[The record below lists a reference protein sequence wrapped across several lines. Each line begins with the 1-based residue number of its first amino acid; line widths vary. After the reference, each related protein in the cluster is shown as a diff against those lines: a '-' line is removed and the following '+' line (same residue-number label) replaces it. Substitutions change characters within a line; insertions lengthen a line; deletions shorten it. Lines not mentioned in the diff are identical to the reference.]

1 MENKNED
8 FQDWPGVHPTL
19 GEILTGGVVYE
30 LVQSRSGHG
39 VELLRWEAETYEIG
53 PQFREGEII
62 YTAGY
67 LHPSLLEATRLADGP
82 AEYGDGGKL
91 FWKIVD
97 LLRHYMGL
105 SKDAAASITRAAL
118 STWFS
123 DCSASPITLCI
134 TGMDMNQVMKLFRLV
149 HILCRRPLR
158 VAALSANLPFYL
170 HPTLLINAP
179 RMSARTGD
187 FWRASN
193 FRGTFI
199 PGPKGT
205 MRNIA
210 CAKIIF
216 CETEAARRTWGPEAL
231 YIALPPTCQGF
242 ASLSEL
248 EETQLASEYQPQLLM
263 FRLRNL
269 SLMDQSYGSSRPPT
283 FAGFAPA
290 ESLPA
295 CIAEDPEIRKA
306 LTPLLEAHEQDL
318 LASRAL
324 NPYVAIVEVI
334 WTAAHDKKEI
344 STAEITERVNA
355 LLRDRGETWMYNAN
369 EIGWKLANLG
379 LSRRHNGQR
388 KVVRFTREMRRR
400 VHQLAA
406 QFGLQL
412 PQRAECADCND
423 AQLIDQK

>member
-8 FQDWPGVHPTL
+8 FQHWPGIHPTL
-19 GEILTGGVVYE
+19 GEILPGGVVYD
-30 LVQSRSGHG
+30 LVQSRSGRE
-39 VELLRWEAETYEIG
+39 VELLRWEAETYAIG
-53 PQFREGEII
+53 PQFKEGETI
-62 YTAGY
+62 YTVGY
-67 LHPSLLEATRLADGP
+67 LHSSLLDATRLAREP
-82 AEYGDGGKL
+82 VEYGDAGKL
-91 FWKIVD
+91 FWRIVD
-97 LLRHYMGL
+97 LLRRYMGL
-105 SKDAAASITRAAL
+105 SKEAAASITRAAL

-134 TGMDMNQVMKLFRLV
+134 TGMDMNQVMKLFRLL

-179 RMSARTGD
+179 RMSARAGD

-231 YIALPPTCQGF
+231 YIALPPTCQEF
-242 ASLSEL
+242 ASLSEV
-248 EETQLASEYQPQLLM
+248 EETWLAAEYPPQLLM

-269 SLMDQSYGSSRPPT
+269 SLMYQSDGSSCQPT
-283 FAGFAPA
+283 FVGFAA
-290 ESLPA
+290 GGSLPA

-324 NPYVAIVEVI
+324 NPYVVIVEAI
-334 WTAAHDKKEI
+334 WTPAHDEKEI

-355 LLRDRGETWMYNAN
+355 LLRDRGESFTYNVK

-379 LSRRHNGQR
+379 LSRRHNGKR
-388 KVVRFTREMRRR
+388 KVVRFTREMRRQ

-412 PQRAECADCND
+412 PQRAECADCKD
-423 AQLIDQK
+423 AQLIDRK